1 MDQAL
6 LGYLWKLQDDY
17 PTMIDQV
24 YLVEGRPGKGAQPT
38 RREFVVELKAGWICQ
53 GNGKRTI
60 RETTI
65 TRTLQLFQTVE
76 RVYKR

>member
-1 MDQAL
+1 MNTSL
-6 LGYLWKLQDDY
+6 ECLWKLQDDY
-17 PTMIDQV
+17 PAMIDQV
-24 YLVEGRPGKGAQPT
+24 YLTEGRTNKGAQPT
-38 RREFVVELKAGWICQ
+38 RREFVVELKPGWICQ
-53 GNGKRTI
+53 GNGKRII

>member
-1 MDQAL
+1 MNAL

-17 PTMIDQV
+17 PAMIDQV
-24 YLVEGRPGKGAQPT
+24 YLVESKPNKGCQPM

>member
-17 PTMIDQV
+17 PAMIDQV
-24 YLVEGRPGKGAQPT
+24 YLVEGRPGKGCSPIQ
-38 RREFVVELKAGWICQ
+38 FVVELKAGWICQ
-53 GNGKRTI
+53 GNGKRII